1 MTTPD
6 EGEKAGA
13 TSTSAPNRVESE
25 LDAAVGDATPAFI
38 PDAGGP
44 FAAARP
50 DGVKE
55 PTRTTATTTA
65 RMTPRLSDPFVMP
78 LPDPIE
84 ARR

>member
-1 MTTPD
+1 
-6 EGEKAGA
+6 
-13 TSTSAPNRVESE
+13 
-25 LDAAVGDATPAFI
+25 
-38 PDAGGP
+38 
-44 FAAARP
+44 
-50 DGVKE
+50 VKE